1 MPALFYIRLIAFT
14 TGALLYLFLLA
25 LIIGHRRPRRF
36 ERVLFFLILALFF
49 FYSGALLAANAA
61 IHYVIPPM
69 STAMFAMGLLLGGLA
84 FLPGLLVHAQ
94 VEYGRVAGEVR
105 IGSWQKILVAAFYLP
120 LVFFLA
126 RIVPQILAR
135 PGLDVLWSGGFA
147 AAFYGIWLGL
157 ALAASAWLETRA
169 LRASDD
175 PSLRRLHILLGV
187 VFGILA
193 ALVFYTYGLGG
204 MHALSALENLGTLVI
219 VAGLIPGAVLGY
231 FALRYNFLQ
240 IGMQRNLVYAVSAA
254 FLAMMYLALVRRMSG
269 WLEPVVPPEAT
280 AAILLFVLVFLFEP
294 LERVI
299 GRTLYRAFQQRMERV
314 QRLLVELQ
322 TEAQG
327 GDVEKLA
334 GAAETRIREEFALSS
349 ARISLPRGAEWS
361 PLRAPGGLGH
371 CVEIPLEDGREE
383 IGVLEACSTGAVLVG
398 ETTVALEFLAE
409 QLPTLVNHCRL
420 IGEKLRLERE
430 LAERERLALVG
441 QMAASISHNLRNPI
455 SSMKTVLQALL
466 EEHDLTLRV
475 REDCEIVV
483 REMDRLSSKLTQL
496 LRYARPGIRG
506 NDGAGRIAIAAITEQ
521 VVALLRRDA
530 ERRNVRLEFAADDLR
545 NETVVVGSEEAWTD
559 VMSNLVVNAIE
570 AQSGGG
576 KVCVSIRRC
585 GGAIRV
591 EIADDGPGIPMD
603 VGAKLFQPFFTTK
616 PSGTGLGL
624 AIVARRTA
632 EMGGTI
638 SWESPVS
645 EGRGTRFVITVP
657 IGASN

>member
-14 TGALLYLFLLA
+14 AGALLYLFLLA

-49 FYSGALLAANAA
+49 FYSGALLTANAA

-105 IGSWQKILVAAFYLP
+105 TGSWQKILVAAFYLP

-322 TEAQG
+322 TEAQD

-506 NDGAGRIAIAAITEQ
+506 NDGTGRIAIAAITEQ

-603 VGAKLFQPFFTTK
+603 VGAKLFQPFITTK

>member
-14 TGALLYLFLLA
+14 AGALLYLFLLA

-94 VEYGRVAGEVR
+94 VEYGGVAGEVR

-280 AAILLFVLVFLFEP
+280 AAILLFVLV
-294 LERVI
+294 
-299 GRTLYRAFQQRMERV
+299 
-314 QRLLVELQ
+314 
-322 TEAQG
+322 
-327 GDVEKLA
+327 
-334 GAAETRIREEFALSS
+334 
-349 ARISLPRGAEWS
+349 
-361 PLRAPGGLGH
+361 
-371 CVEIPLEDGREE
+371 
-383 IGVLEACSTGAVLVG
+383 
-398 ETTVALEFLAE
+398 
-409 QLPTLVNHCRL
+409 
-420 IGEKLRLERE
+420 
-430 LAERERLALVG
+430 
-441 QMAASISHNLRNPI
+441 
-455 SSMKTVLQALL
+455 
-466 EEHDLTLRV
+466 
-475 REDCEIVV
+475 
-483 REMDRLSSKLTQL
+483 
-496 LRYARPGIRG
+496 
-506 NDGAGRIAIAAITEQ
+506 
-521 VVALLRRDA
+521 
-530 ERRNVRLEFAADDLR
+530 
-545 NETVVVGSEEAWTD
+545 
-559 VMSNLVVNAIE
+559 
-570 AQSGGG
+570 
-576 KVCVSIRRC
+576 
-585 GGAIRV
+585 
-591 EIADDGPGIPMD
+591 
-603 VGAKLFQPFFTTK
+603 
-616 PSGTGLGL
+616 
-624 AIVARRTA
+624 
-632 EMGGTI
+632 
-638 SWESPVS
+638 
-645 EGRGTRFVITVP
+645 
-657 IGASN
+657 